1 MTGPVT
7 TAVRAWAHLYNNSN
21 AVSNAVM
28 YLHLAGM
35 LVGGGFAIVADR
47 DAFRSPPARDDF
59 GQVHKWVV
67 GGLAA
72 VFASGILMMLADMNT
87 YLTSTVFWVKMGL
100 IALLLGNGYAR
111 VRAEAAA
118 GPWLRRTSAVSV
130 VLWLAVLLASTIM
143 NTT

>member
-1 MTGPVT
+1 VIGPVA
-7 TAVRAWAHLYNNSN
+7 TAVRDWAHLYNNST
-21 AVSNAVM
+21 AVSSAVT
-28 YLHLAGM
+28 YVHLAGL

-59 GQVHKWVV
+59 AHVHKWVV
-67 GGLAA
+67 AGLA
-72 VFASGILMMLADMNT
+72 VMFASGILMMLADLNT
-87 YLTSTVFWVKMGL
+87 YLTSPVFWVKMGL

-111 VRAEAAA
+111 IRAEKAA